1 MGEGSYFLIFFP
13 PVTVHYCWTISWT
26 ITLPSR
32 DPQLGVQLGD
42 GAIAPFHR
50 GARLGAGPNLPEGSS
65 ARLRGQ
71 NITHTHTHTHAD
83 TYRHRHTHTEPPTPT
98 PRPRSGEPQALTHT
112 YTDTHTHTHTQ
123 LPPPPVPGQAEPPG
137 SRISPCHLFPA
148 GAQRVSP
155 RASLPLKGP
164 FAGS

>member
-71 NITHTHTHTHAD
+71 NITHTHTHTH
-83 TYRHRHTHTEPPTPT
+83 TQTHTDTDTHIPSPPP
-98 PRPRSGEPQALTHT
+98 PPPGPGQASHRLSHIHT
-112 YTDTHTHTHTQ
+112 QTHTHTHTHTHSSLHPQ
-123 LPPPPVPGQAEPPG
+123 
-137 SRISPCHLFPA
+137 SRV
-148 GAQRVSP
+148 RRSP
-155 RASLPLKGP
+155 RALGFHPATCSQRAHRGSPRGP
-164 FAGS
+164 PCP